1 MGLGVRVAST
11 RSYTMSARAVIDRDL
26 GGMRVPEGN
35 KSLSFTQM
43 VDALFASVRKT
54 YPTAI
59 QRQGL
64 RLLAGRAP
72 TMHQHQNPLVARP
85 MRRYGLPNHLQR
97 SPPHHAFIP
106 LIRTATAALALGAL
120 AACSSTPAPTE
131 QMAVTRTTVN
141 RVAAA
146 PAVTTSAPVQ
156 LQQAREKLMQAE
168 KAMAEKDYV
177 AARRLAAEAEVDARV
192 AETRADAAS
201 NAANLAQVQDG
212 IRALQEE
219 INRRSPR

>member
-1 MGLGVRVAST
+1 MHS
-11 RSYTMSARAVIDRDL
+11 SA
-26 GGMRVPEGN
+26 
-35 KSLSFTQM
+35 
-43 VDALFASVRKT
+43 
-54 YPTAI
+54 
-59 QRQGL
+59 
-64 RLLAGRAP
+64 
-72 TMHQHQNPLVARP
+72 
-85 MRRYGLPNHLQR
+85 
-97 SPPHHAFIP
+97 

-146 PAVTTSAPVQ
+146 PTVATSAPVQ
-156 LQQAREKLMQAE
+156 LQQAREKLIQAE

-192 AETRADAAS
+192 AETRADAAG
-201 NAANLAQVQDG
+201 NAATLAQVQDS